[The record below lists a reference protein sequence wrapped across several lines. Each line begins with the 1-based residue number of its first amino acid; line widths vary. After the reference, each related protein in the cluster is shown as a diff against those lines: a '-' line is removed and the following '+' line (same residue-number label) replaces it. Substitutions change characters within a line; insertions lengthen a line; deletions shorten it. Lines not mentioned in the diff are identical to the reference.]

1 MKINKIYRMFALICF
16 TMLCFG
22 GIATAQSAGVEV
34 SATVV
39 DEQGNPLGDV
49 NVYGPSGIK
58 TSTDANGVFI
68 IALAN
73 DETVVIQ
80 KKGYESQLV
89 RLTNIAGN
97 VTLEKSDFLA
107 SEDDEIN
114 MGVITRDRRDMVGS
128 VSSVNTKDRLTYDN
142 TQFVRDYINGLT
154 VGVRGSGSI
163 RGIGNA
169 LFVIDGVF
177 GRDPNVLNM
186 EEVEQITILKDANAV
201 ALYGSQGQNGVI
213 IINTKRGKI
222 NKKEVNVNVRS
233 GIRTPLALPN
243 YLDAATFMELRDE
256 ARINDG
262 ASLDDGALFRNSI
275 DENGVNRIDNTRS
288 GLDPLTYPDTDLL
301 DFVQPF
307 INTHNVIA
315 EFSGGN
321 DKSQYYVNTGW
332 LYNEAWVNINEDI
345 NAGLNRFNV
354 RGNIDF
360 KVSDW
365 ITSSIDGVAIIQTNK
380 SSRSNL
386 LSANTTFLPFD
397 YAPLIPVSALDTEN
411 NPDLATLLSGANV
424 FNGNLLGTAQQIR
437 ENAPVARAIAGGYQN
452 NVFRVT
458 QLNNS
463 INFDLSKVTEGL
475 SAKTYLS
482 FDFYEAYT
490 TSIAN
495 QYRAYAITGQ
505 DNGKITGLQ
514 DFGQDRG
521 DLSENVASNGFVTRI
536 GMYALVNYDKTFA
549 TNHSI
554 NTTVLGYYNSERRDG
569 AIQTDRDSHLGFQ
582 LTYDFKKKLF
592 VDFSGAYAHSIKLA
606 EGNRGGFSPTVGLG
620 YIVSEEPFLKDSDF
634 VNYLKLKAS
643 GGIISS
649 DRGINGYYLYDENY
663 RDGASFTWADGL
675 NSNRRQTITQ
685 GANPDMGFEERID
698 LNVGFESYLMN
709 SLWLEANYF
718 RTELDKQLVF
728 LADQYPS
735 YYNTFRPRDNF
746 NANIYTGFELGLNFN
761 KTFND
766 FSVGIG
772 ANVLY
777 SQTEASKRSETNEFA
792 YQNRQGLELSTIF
805 GLEDLGFYSES
816 DFDLVNGVYEL
827 KDGLPEP
834 QFAVQPGDIK
844 YRDQNGDND
853 IDQDDQVALGQSA
866 SPWTYGVNLN
876 LKYKRF
882 NLFVLGTGQTG
893 ALANKLTGFNN
904 YFSPNGNDKYSE
916 EVLGRWTPQTANTA
930 TFPRLSAVDNQ
941 NNFQTSS
948 FWLYDNSFFRINR
961 AQLTYEFTDALCNK
975 IGVQDFSLNLQGTN
989 LLEVAENRRI
999 RQLNVGTGPQ
1009 ARSYTLGIR
1018 MSF

>member
-1 MKINKIYRMFALICF
+1 MKINKLYRLYTLVCFA
-16 TMLCFG
+16 MLCFSSMV
-22 GIATAQSAGVEV
+22 TAQSAGTEL

-39 DEQGNPLGDV
+39 DEQGNPLTGV
-49 NVYGPSGIK
+49 NIYGPGGSRA
-58 TSTDANGVFI
+58 STNDNGLFNI
-68 IALAN
+68 TLPN
-73 DETVVIQ
+73 DEIVVVE
-80 KKGYESQLV
+80 KKGYESQFVSLS
-89 RLTNIAGN
+89 TIAGN
-97 VTLEKSDFLA
+97 ITLVKSDFLA

-114 MGVITRDRRDMVGS
+114 MGVATRNRRDMVGS

-142 TQFVRDYINGLT
+142 TQFVRDYIAGLT
-154 VGVRGSGSI
+154 VGVRGTANV

-186 EEVEQITILKDANAV
+186 EEVEQITVLKDANAV

-213 IINTKRGKI
+213 VINTKRGKI

-243 YLDAATFMELRDE
+243 YLDAATFMELRNE
-256 ARINDG
+256 AFLNDG
-262 ASLDDGALFRNSI
+262 LDLDVVGFPQEQI
-275 DENGVNRIDNTRS
+275 QNTRS
-288 GLDPLTYPDTDLL
+288 GLNPIEYPDADLY
-301 DFVQPF
+301 DFIQPF
-307 INTHNVIA
+307 ITTHNVIS

-321 DKSQYYVNTGW
+321 DKSQYYVNVGW
-332 LYNEAWVNINEDI
+332 LYNEDWININEDI
-345 NAGLNRFNV
+345 NAGTNRFNV

-360 KVSDW
+360 KVNDW
-365 ITSSIDGVAIIQTNK
+365 ITSSIDGVAILSSDK

-386 LSANTTFLPFD
+386 LNANTTFLPFD
-397 YAPLIPVSALDTEN
+397 YAPLIPVSLLDTEN
-411 NPDLATLLSGANV
+411 NPDLATLLAGANV
-424 FNGNLLGTAQQIR
+424 FDGNLLGTAQQIQ

-452 NVFRVT
+452 RVFRVT
-458 QLNNS
+458 QFNNA
-463 INFDLSKVTEGL
+463 INFDLSRITEGL
-475 SAKTYLS
+475 SAKTYIS
-482 FDFYEAYT
+482 FDFFDTYT

-495 QYRAYAITGQ
+495 QYRAYAITGWE
-505 DNGKITGLQ
+505 DGKITGLQ
-514 DFGQDRG
+514 DFGQDRR

-549 TNHSI
+549 KNHSI
-554 NTTVLGYYNSERRDG
+554 NTTFLGYYNSEKRDG
-569 AIQTDRDSHLGFQ
+569 TVQTDRDSHLGFQ

-592 VDFSGAYAHSIKLA
+592 VDFSGAYAHSLKLP

-620 YIVSEEPFLKDSDF
+620 YILSEESFLKDSNF

-649 DRGINGYYLYDENY
+649 DRGIGGYYLYEENY
-663 RDGASFTWADGL
+663 RDGASFGWADGL
-675 NSNRRQTITQ
+675 YSNRRQDITQ
-685 GANPDMGFEERID
+685 GGNPNLGFEERID

-746 NANIYTGFELGLNFN
+746 NADLYTGFELGLNFN

-766 FSVGIG
+766 FSIGLG

-777 SQTEASKRSETNEFA
+777 SQTEATKRSETNEFA
-792 YQNRQGLELSTIF
+792 YQNRQGLELSSIF
-805 GLEDLGFYSES
+805 GYEDLGFYTPS
-816 DFDLVNGVYEL
+816 DFTTDTEGNLVLNS
-827 KDGLPEP
+827 GLPVP
-834 QFAVQPGDIK
+834 NFATVQPGDIR
-844 YRDQNGDND
+844 YADQNGDD
-853 IDQDDQVALGQSA
+853 IIDQDDQIAIGQSA

-893 ALANKLTGFNN
+893 GDANKLTGFSN
-904 YFSPNGNDKYSE
+904 YFSPNGTDKYSE

-930 TFPRLSAVDNQ
+930 TFPRLSSGDNQ
-941 NNFQTSS
+941 NNFRTST

-961 AQLTYEFTDALCNK
+961 AQLTYEFTDALCDK

-989 LLEVAENRRI
+989 LIEVAENRRI
-999 RQLNVGTGPQ
+999 RQLNVGSGPQ